1 MFSTMYLCSLRHC
14 SDKSVYLCLA
24 ILLGGGKDDMLF
36 LLICYDSGKISFGSQ
51 LLA

>member
-1 MFSTMYLCSLRHC
+1 MFSTMFLRSLGHC

-24 ILLGGGKDDMLF
+24 VLLGGGKDDKLF
-36 LLICYDSGKISFGSQ
+36 LIICYDSGKISFGSQ